1 MIIEDEKGMEEIPIE
16 EASTSSVQSATITH
30 GANPE
35 MEEVLERNA
44 RIHDRSIYKQLQ
56 LDLIEHI
63 WHKYGN
69 SN

>member
-44 RIHDRSIYKQLQ
+44 RIHDRSIYKQL
-56 LDLIEHI
+56 
-63 WHKYGN
+63 
-69 SN
+69 